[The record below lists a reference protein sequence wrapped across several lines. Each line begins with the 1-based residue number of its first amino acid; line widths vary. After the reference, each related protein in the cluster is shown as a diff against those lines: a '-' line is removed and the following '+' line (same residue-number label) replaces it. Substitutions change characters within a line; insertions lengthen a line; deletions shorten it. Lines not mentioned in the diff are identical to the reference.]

1 MRTRRATDVRP
12 SRVVSDVRVVADES
26 RRGVLRVGALGAVS
40 VLLANCSSDGEGAES
55 GTAGA
60 GGGNAFVGGGGKS
73 GASQGFPGVGGL
85 GGGGAP
91 VTTGVMASEDAAADF
106 VVPALPAVASLVAN
120 PKLPDPFTSLSGSRV
135 ATLLDWRS
143 RREELSK
150 LAQAFVYGTK
160 PPKPSGLTAS
170 FSAGKLALT
179 CSDGGKSIG
188 FSVTITLPLTGTP
201 PYPALIVLGSYAL
214 PPVVGG
220 GVATIAFDNDEM
232 AQQLDKT
239 SRGKGKFFELYGTS
253 IDSGSLIAWAWGVS
267 RVIDGLEQTAPL
279 HGIDVTRLAVTGC
292 SRNGKGALACGAFDE
307 RIALTI
313 PQESGAGGA
322 AGWRIVEDE
331 LAKGRKIQ
339 SASEII
345 GENAWLGSGFNRFAD
360 SIATLP
366 VDQHEIMALCAP
378 RGLLVLENDIEWLG
392 PVATYGAS
400 KAAHKVYEAL
410 GLPNNMG
417 ISLSPPHNHCQ
428 LPSDQA
434 TDLYAYLSA
443 FLLGGSANT
452 AVDET
457 TRGIVLDEAKWIDW
471 TVPALT

>member
-1 MRTRRATDVRP
+1 M
-12 SRVVSDVRVVADES
+12 
-26 RRGVLRVGALGAVS
+26 
-40 VLLANCSSDGEGAES
+40 
-55 GTAGA
+55 
-60 GGGNAFVGGGGKS
+60 GGGGKS

-91 VTTGVMASEDAAADF
+91 VSTGVMPSEDTGANF
-106 VVPALPAVASLVAN
+106 IIGALPAPESLPQN
-120 PKLPDPFTSLSGSRV
+120 PKLPDPFTSLSGTRV
-135 ATLLDWRS
+135 STLLEWRN

-160 PPKPSGLTAS
+160 PPKPSGVSAS
-170 FSAGKLALT
+170 FSAGKLTLT
-179 CSDGGKSIG
+179 CSDGGKSIS
-188 FSVTITLPLTGTP
+188 FSVTITLPPTGAP

-214 PPVVGG
+214 PPVVSG
-220 GVATIAFDNDEM
+220 GVATIAFNNDEM

-239 SRGKGKFFELYGTS
+239 SRGKGKFFDLYGTS

-279 HGIDVTRLAVTGC
+279 HGLDVTRLAVTGC

-322 AGWRIVEDE
+322 ASWRIADDE
-331 LAKGRKIQ
+331 FANGQKIQ
-339 SASEII
+339 TASEII
-345 GENAWLGSGFNRFAD
+345 GENAWLGTGFNQFAK
-360 SIATLP
+360 STATLP
-366 VDQHEIMALCAP
+366 IDQHEVMALCAP
-378 RGLLVLENDIEWLG
+378 RGLLVLENDIDWLG

-417 ISLSPPHNHCQ
+417 ISLSTPHNHCQ

-434 TDLYAYLSA
+434 AELYAYLIA
-443 FLLGGSANT
+443 FLFGGSANT
-452 AVDET
+452 AVDDS
-457 TRGIVLDEAKWIDW
+457 TRGIVLDEARWIDW
-471 TVPALT
+471 TAPVLT